1 MNVAWFRDNVV
12 VLIVWTI
19 FIICLCMFMIFMYPN
34 PIFNT
39 DKSMYVKEET
49 AIPKEECK
57 IQPLDI
63 KVMLPDNY
71 IKEEVQPVVYNITIN
86 NYSNTSKSKTSKVA
100 PKEVLLD
107 TKDMQI
113 VIKK

>member
-1 MNVAWFRDNVV
+1 MNVAWFRDNF
-12 VLIVWTI
+12 IVIFVWSMFL
-19 FIICLCMFMIFMYPN
+19 FIISMAFMYLK
-34 PIFNT
+34 PIFDA
-39 DKSMYVKEET
+39 DKSRYIKEET
-49 AIPKEECK
+49 VMSKEECK

-63 KVMLPDNY
+63 RVMLPDNY

-86 NYSNTSKSKTSKVA
+86 NYGNTSNSKTSKVA

>member
-1 MNVAWFRDNVV
+1 MFNVIWFRDHFVV
-12 VLIVWTI
+12 IFVWSMFL
-19 FIICLCMFMIFMYPN
+19 FIISMAFMYLK
-34 PIFNT
+34 PIFDT
-39 DKSMYVKEET
+39 DKSMY
-49 AIPKEECK
+49 IKEECK

-71 IKEEVQPVVYNITIN
+71 IKEEVQPIVYNITIN
-86 NYSNTSKSKTSKVA
+86 NYGNTSNSKTSKAV

>member
-1 MNVAWFRDNVV
+1 MNVAWFRDNF
-12 VLIVWTI
+12 IVIFIWSV
-19 FIICLCMFMIFMYPN
+19 FIICICMFLVFMYPK
-34 PIFNT
+34 PIFDT

-49 AIPKEECK
+49 KITKEECK
-57 IQPLDI
+57 VQPLDI
-63 KVMLPDNY
+63 KVILPENN
-71 IKEEVQPVVYNITIN
+71 IKEEVKPIVYNITIN
-86 NYSNTSKSKTSKVA
+86 NYGNTSNSKTSKAV

>member
-1 MNVAWFRDNVV
+1 MNVAWFRDNF
-12 VLIVWTI
+12 IVIFVWSMFL
-19 FIICLCMFMIFMYPN
+19 FIISMAFMYLK
-34 PIFNT
+34 PIFDT

-49 AIPKEECK
+49 KITKEECK
-57 IQPLDI
+57 VQPLDI

-71 IKEEVQPVVYNITIN
+71 IKEEVQPIVYNITIN
-86 NYSNTSKSKTSKVA
+86 NYGNTSNSKTSKAA

>member
-1 MNVAWFRDNVV
+1 MNVAWFRDNF
-12 VLIVWTI
+12 IVIFIWSV
-19 FIICLCMFMIFMYPN
+19 FIICICMFLVFMYPK

-39 DKSMYVKEET
+39 DKSMYIKEET
-49 AIPKEECK
+49 VMSKEECK

-86 NYSNTSKSKTSKVA
+86 NYSNTSKSKTSKVV

-107 TKDMQI
+107 TKDLQI
-113 VIKK
+113 SIKK